1 MTPIFMR
8 IWLMNATVVCER
20 EIDEVSF
27 RSAWDMSRACRP
39 MWASPISPSS
49 SARGTSAAT
58 ESITMMSTAP
68 LRTRVS
74 VISSACSAS
83 MKAAVPPAF
92 WASAIVCSMS
102 VVFPDD
108 SGPKIS
114 MTRPRGIPPVPSA
127 RSSPSEPDGMTG
139 TSGGASVAPSFMM
152 DPLPNCFSIWAIAS
166 SMARFFSSRSA
177 IAFSFNCQV
186 GSKATGLY
194 SSAEGHF
201 HQGCID
207 GAARTKL
214 ALDEFHRGQREPSH
228 YAVLLG
234 GEDRLQRARLHT
246 IANAGQGQMGRE
258 GARLLREPE
267 ARRAVLHSRLK
278 SLHLL
283 HVVVA
288 PVQSQPDHAGRAR
301 IRESAQPAGF
311 QREGTGR
318 RGRFGEDLAQGV
330 HLRLLDVSQK
340 LERQMDALWLGPSDL
355 DSLTAPSRTGDLPF
369 QLCLY
374 ASYLTLQLVGKLN
387 GDEGAQHFFMGLPF
401 LFPRPRRERVRVRG
415 SSSDV
420 GAYRD
425 TPSPFFQF
433 R

>member
-1 MTPIFMR
+1 
-8 IWLMNATVVCER
+8 
-20 EIDEVSF
+20 
-27 RSAWDMSRACRP
+27 
-39 MWASPISPSS
+39 
-49 SARGTSAAT
+49 
-58 ESITMMSTAP
+58 
-68 LRTRVS
+68 
-74 VISSACSAS
+74 
-83 MKAAVPPAF
+83 MKAAVPPVF

-114 MTRPRGIPPVPSA
+114 MTRPRGSPPVPSA

-139 TSGGASVAPSFMM
+139 TSGGGASVAPSFMM

-207 GAARTKL
+207 GAARTQL
-214 ALDEFHRGQREPSH
+214 ALDELHRGRREPSH
-228 YAVLLG
+228 YAVLLD
-234 GEDRLQRARLHT
+234 GEDRLQRARLHA

-258 GARLLREPE
+258 GARLLRKPE
-267 ARRAVLHSRLK
+267 RRRAVLHSRLK
-278 SLHLL
+278 PAQFS

-288 PVQSQPDHAGRAR
+288 PVQSQPDHAGRSR
-301 IRESAQPAGF
+301 IWERAQPAGF

-318 RGRFGEDLAQGV
+318 RGRFGKDFAQGV

-340 LERQMDALWLGPSDL
+340 LECQMDGLRLGPADL
-355 DSLTAPSRTGDLPF
+355 DGLTAPCRTGDLPF

-374 ASYLTLQLVGKLN
+374 ASYVTLQVVGKLN
-387 GDEGAQHFFMGLPF
+387 GDKCPQHIF
-401 LFPRPRRERVRVRG
+401 LWAAALRPLSIHPRARG
-415 SSSDV
+415 
-420 GAYRD
+420 R
-425 TPSPFFQF
+425 
-433 R
+433 